1 MSKSKKLWPFAPCS
15 EICETPWHS
24 GDLLLALDMQR
35 DASLD
40 STRKAYRKLA
50 LKLHYEKNAE
60 YRGIAE
66 KKFIQF
72 SKAYRV
78 LPDA

>member
-1 MSKSKKLWPFAPCS
+1 M
-15 EICETPWHS
+15 
-24 GDLLLALDMQR
+24 LLALDMQR

-78 LPDA
+78 LPDAKKKKQTEW